1 MFSKEKK
8 KPISMVSIITPAYNA
23 EKFIEETIASVIS
36 QTFSN
41 WELLII
47 NDGST
52 DKTQEIVERICKADQ
67 RIELFS
73 NLEPKGPAIAR
84 NIAIK
89 KARGEYIA
97 FLDADDIWKPHKLET
112 QIAVLSNSK
121 SAVCFSSYELI
132 NEQGKHLNKMVQA
145 LTTVTYNK
153 QLKCNYI
160 GNLTGMYNC
169 LKVGKVYMP
178 EIPKRQDWVMWLE
191 AIKKGGPAVGI
202 PESLA
207 FYRVRKNSISSKKTG
222 LLKHNFNVYK
232 KVLDYNW
239 LKSIWFMLIFL
250 IEYFFVK
257 SRQVKNY
264 KPN

>member
-1 MFSKEKK
+1 
-8 KPISMVSIITPAYNA
+8 
-23 EKFIEETIASVIS
+23 
-36 QTFSN
+36 
-41 WELLII
+41 
-47 NDGST
+47 
-52 DKTQEIVERICKADQ
+52 
-67 RIELFS
+67 
-73 NLEPKGPAIAR
+73 
-84 NIAIK
+84 
-89 KARGEYIA
+89 
-97 FLDADDIWKPHKLET
+97 
-112 QIAVLSNSK
+112 
-121 SAVCFSSYELI
+121 
-132 NEQGKHLNKMVQA
+132 
-145 LTTVTYNK
+145 
-153 QLKCNYI
+153 
-160 GNLTGMYNC
+160 MYNC

-232 KVLDYNW
+232 KVLGYNW

-250 IEYFFVK
+250 IEYFFIK